1 MALKKSADVLILD
14 EPIMELDKQSKSE
27 LFVYL
32 KGYVQGKIVIIM
44 THDQEVMAI
53 SDYIVEL

>member
-1 MALKKSADVLILD
+1 
-14 EPIMELDKQSKSE
+14 MELDKQSKSE

-44 THDQEVMAI
+44 THDQELMAI